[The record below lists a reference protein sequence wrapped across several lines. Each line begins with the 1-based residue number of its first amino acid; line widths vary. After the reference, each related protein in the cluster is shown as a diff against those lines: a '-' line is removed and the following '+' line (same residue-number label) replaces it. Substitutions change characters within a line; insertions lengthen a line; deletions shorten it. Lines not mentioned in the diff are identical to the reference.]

1 MAPGK
6 SRFSKILL
14 LQNYLNLS
22 PTCKPATMDKFS
34 YVGNGDVNAI
44 EDLYRRYQ
52 QDPESV
58 DQSWRD
64 FFKGFDFSRAN
75 YKQQSQ
81 HPNTVSPQLDAH
93 VTKEFCVINLI
104 NGYRMRGHLF
114 TKTNPVRNR
123 RKYKPDLGIDVF
135 DLDEKD
141 LDTVFQAGREIEI
154 GPAKLRDIIAHLQ
167 QTYCQSIGVEYMYI
181 RNPNLLSW
189 LQERMEITK
198 NIPNFTKKE
207 KASILN
213 KVIEAVTFENFLA
226 TKFVGQKRFS
236 LEGAESMLPAMSA
249 LMEHG
254 VELGIEDYVIGM
266 AHRGRL
272 NVLCNIMAK
281 PAKDIFAEFEGRP
294 SEDGLFDGD
303 VKYHMG
309 YSNDVV
315 SESGKQVH
323 ISLTPNPS
331 HLEAVAPVVQGITR
345 AKIGGRHKGNHRK
358 CVPIIVHGD
367 AAIAGQGVV
376 YEVVQMAHLDGYKVG
391 GTIHFVINNQVG
403 FTTNYRDARSSTY
416 CTDVAKVTKAPVFHV
431 NGDDVEALVL
441 VAKMAIEFRLNFRK
455 DVFIDV
461 LCYRKYGHNE
471 GDEPRFTQPLLY
483 REIARHPNPLQIYGS
498 KLVEEG
504 TFTEEEIKTLEKKY
518 RDSLEEHLA
527 EARKT
532 EKAKITSYLQGPWKG
547 VLMPTPQDFDF
558 SPETGIEEKLFLELA
573 QKISTLPSDKKFFN
587 KIERLFRER
596 QNMIKNDNYDWAMG
610 ELLAYASLLKEGHK
624 VRFSGQDVERGTF
637 SHRHAVVKVE
647 DSEEEYVP
655 LNSIGAEQTFEI
667 YNSLLSEY
675 AVLGF
680 EYGYAY
686 ASPNALVI
694 WEAQFG
700 DFFNGAQIIIDQYLS
715 ASEYKWRR
723 MNGLVVLLPH
733 GYEGQGPEHSS
744 GRMERFLQMCAEYNM
759 QVVNAT
765 TPAQQFH
772 VLRRQLV
779 RKFRKP
785 LICFTPKKL
794 LRYPTCVSRLTD
806 FTRGTRF
813 HEVLDDHVDVK
824 AVKRLAFCT
833 GKIYYE
839 VIERREK
846 EGVNDIAFIRLEQL
860 YPWPKV
866 QVEAILK
873 KYAHVKEFLFV
884 QEEAENMGAW
894 RYVDKQLRHLNLKYI
909 GRDEAASPATGF
921 IKRHNEE
928 TEEIM
933 VSLFSKVLVKE

>member
-1 MAPGK
+1 M
-6 SRFSKILL
+6 
-14 LQNYLNLS
+14 
-22 PTCKPATMDKFS
+22 
-34 YVGNGDVNAI
+34 GNGDVNAI
-44 EDLYRRYQ
+44 EELFIKFEK
-52 QDPESV
+52 DPASV
-58 DQSWRD
+58 DESWRD
-64 FFKGFDFSRAN
+64 FFKGFEFARAEYN
-75 YKQQSQ
+75 GAS
-81 HPNTVSPQLDAH
+81 NGSTAGSSAAAEA
-93 VTKEFCVINLI
+93 VTKEFNVINLI

-123 RKYKPDLGIDVF
+123 RKYKPDLGLDVF

-154 GPAKLRDIIAHLQ
+154 GPAKLRDIVSHLQ
-167 QTYCQSIGVEYMYI
+167 TTYCQSIGVEYMFI

-189 LQERMEITK
+189 LQERMEISQ
-198 NIPNFTKKE
+198 NIPVFSKPE
-207 KASILN
+207 KTNILN

-236 LEGAESMLPAMSA
+236 LEGAESFLPAMNA

-272 NVLCNIMAK
+272 NVLANIMNK
-281 PAKDIFAEFEGRP
+281 PTKDIFTEFEGRP

-309 YSNDVV
+309 YSNDVT
-315 SESGKQVH
+315 SASGKSVH

-331 HLEAVAPVVQGITR
+331 HLETVAPVVQGITR
-345 AKIGGRHKGNHRK
+345 AKIDGRHTGNHRK
-358 CVPIIVHGD
+358 VCPIIIHGD

-376 YEVVQMAHLDGYKVG
+376 YEVVQMAHLDGYRVG
-391 GTIHFVINNQVG
+391 GTIHFIINNQVG

-431 NGDDVEALVL
+431 NGDDVEALTL

-483 REIARHPNPLQIYGS
+483 KEIAKHPNPKEIYAK
-498 KLVEEG
+498 KLIEEG
-504 TFTEEEIKTLEKKY
+504 TFTKEEIDAIEKKY
-518 RDSLEEHLA
+518 KDDLETNLA
-527 EARKT
+527 EARKV
-532 EKAKITSYLQGPWKG
+532 EKAKITSFLQGPWKG
-547 VLMPTPQDFDF
+547 VQMAGAHDFDQ
-558 SPETGIEEKLFLELA
+558 SPETAVDEKIFLELA
-573 QKISTLPSDKKFFN
+573 KKSTELPKDKKFFN
-587 KIERLFRER
+587 KIERVFTDR
-596 QNMIKNDNYDWAMG
+596 QNMITSDSYDWAMG
-610 ELLAYASLLKEGHK
+610 ELLAYATLMNEGHR

-655 LNSIGAEQTFEI
+655 LNNIGAKENLMI

-686 ASPNALVI
+686 ASPNALTI

-700 DFFNGAQIIIDQYLS
+700 DFFNGAQIIIDQYLTC
-715 ASEYKWRR
+715 SEYKWRR
-723 MNGLVVLLPH
+723 MNGLVLLLPH

-744 GRMERFLQMCAEYNM
+744 ARVERFLQMCAENNM
-759 QVVNAT
+759 QVVNTT

-779 RKFRKP
+779 RSFRKP
-785 LICFTPKKL
+785 LVCFTPKKL
-794 LRYPTCVSRLTD
+794 LRYPTCVSKLKD
-806 FTRGTRF
+806 FTADRF
-813 HEVLDDHVDVK
+813 HEVLDDGFADPK
-824 AVKRLAFCT
+824 KIKRLAFCT
-833 GKIYYE
+833 GKIFYDL
-839 VIERREK
+839 IERREK

-860 YPWPKV
+860 YPFPKK
-866 QVEAILK
+866 QVDALLE
-873 KYAHVKEFLFV
+873 KYTQVKEYLFI

-894 RYVDKQLRHLNLKYI
+894 RFVDKHLRSLNMRYV

-933 VSLFSKVLVKE
+933 VSIFAKVLVK